1 MSQDSFLE
9 GLLNQERTIR
19 AKVQAEVRAYQFL
32 LLELAIR
39 FNTYQLDEEKK
50 QNPDALQGWTSSEW
64 QTFWQSF
71 HPNFSWRDSDC
82 EEQQKE
88 VFHLK
93 QFIQDAQAEMSTLI
107 QNNHSLNNELAVI
120 KRKLSRVE
128 AFSKF
133 QTKPSEPKKII
144 PDLKNIPEV
153 YREAVTSLRALPDVA
168 PPLAFLHKFKKNV
181 QRWPRKHRVL
191 FLMAHYGWS
200 SRMELQNVVALA
212 EGLKPRNSSLRR
224 AMVDLEQSGLIA
236 REKVETDFK
245 KEEQTVVILLKL
257 NPDGRRCCRLLRWE
271 PVMPEE
277 FSIQHMKDAGRL
289 FTFTQHN

>member
-19 AKVQAEVRAYQFL
+19 AKVQTEVRAYQSL

-39 FNTYQLDEEKK
+39 FNTYQLDEGKK
-50 QNPDALQGWTSSEW
+50 QNPEALQGWTSSEW
-64 QTFWQSF
+64 QTFWHSF

-88 VFHLK
+88 VLQLK
-93 QFIQDAQAEMSTLI
+93 QFIQDAQAELSTLI
-107 QNNHSLNNELAVI
+107 QNNHSLNNELSVI
-120 KRKLSRVE
+120 KRKLSQVE

-133 QTKPSEPKKII
+133 QKKPLEHKKIV
-144 PDLKNIPEV
+144 PDLKNVPTA
-153 YREAVTSLRALPDVA
+153 YHEAVTSLRSLPDVA

-200 SRMELQNVVALA
+200 SRKELQNVVALA
-212 EGLKPRNSSLRR
+212 EGLKPKNGSLRR
-224 AMVDLEQSGLIA
+224 AMVDLEQSGLIT
-236 REKVETDFK
+236 REKMEVDFK

-257 NPDGRRCCRLLRWE
+257 NPDGRRCCRLLGWE

-277 FSIQHMKDAGRL
+277 LSIQQMKDAGR
-289 FTFTQHN
+289 FIPFTQHN